1 MNDLMDAT
9 VPILPPVTTIKGMA
23 MENAIAVLQN
33 DIRSIGELALERRAS
48 DQRALALQAAYT
60 ERRLVD
66 ITLAHELLRV
76 QQTGLVSN
84 AIYDRDRIAFDGQVR
99 GLSKLVYVGIGVVMA
114 LQFVLAL
121 LPHIPTSALK

>member
-76 QQTGLVSN
+76 QQTGLVAN
-84 AIYDRDRIAFDGQVR
+84 AIYDRDRIAFDAQVR
-99 GLSKLVYVGIGVVMA
+99 GLSRLVYVGMGVVMA
-114 LQFVLAL
+114 LQFVIAM
-121 LPHIPTSALK
+121 LPHLPALVAR